1 MVLSVSAIINN
12 TWHHLCRIPLVPRRP
27 VSPDPTGAG
36 AKKPD
41 KPKPK
46 GGKESD
52 EGPPPPTDLD
62 EKLLFDAFTSGM
74 QAMEKIVSFINT

>member
-1 MVLSVSAIINN
+1 LYIFIP
-12 TWHHLCRIPLVPRRP
+12 RIPLVPRRA
-27 VSPDPTGAG
+27 VSPDLSGAG

-46 GGKESD
+46 GGKESE

-62 EKLLFDAFTSGM
+62 EKLLFDAFTAGV
-74 QAMEKIVSFINT
+74 QAMDKIVGLIDE